1 MGVMKRTRTYS
12 LAGKVVFLT
21 GAGGGLGS
29 ATAATLTHRGAR
41 VVLADIDLCAAERT
55 AQTLPWG
62 RALPVECDV
71 TATDSVRA
79 AVSNA
84 EDEFGPID
92 IAIANAGLMGR
103 GGTFRTLTI
112 DDVNRVMSVNVIG
125 VANTVSA
132 TIESVIRNRGQIA
145 LISSVFAYLNGAGA
159 IPYAMSK
166 AAVEQ
171 AGRALTV
178 ELANHGASAMTAYF
192 SLIETDMIRHGIDED
207 PHVLAL
213 LSAMPKFAVKRIQP
227 ETAAAA
233 IVNGLEQRRR
243 AVVVPARWRPVSA
256 LRGVLG
262 PVVDARLLR
271 DHRVQRAL
279 WELEAKQVALR
290 PGVGRSLPVDEA
302 S

>member
-1 MGVMKRTRTYS
+1 VGRLNRKRTYS

-21 GAGGGLGS
+21 GAGGGLGT
-29 ATAATLTHRGAR
+29 ATAAALTQRGAR
-41 VVLADIDLCAAERT
+41 IALADIDLCAAKRS
-55 AQTLPWG
+55 AQTLPRG
-62 RALPVECDV
+62 QALPVDCDV

-79 AVSNA
+79 AVSIA

-112 DDVNRVMSVNVIG
+112 ADVNRVMSVNVIG
-125 VANTVSA
+125 VANTISA

-192 SLIETDMIRHGIDED
+192 SIIETEMIHHGIDED

-213 LSAMPKFAVKRIQP
+213 LSAMPKFVLKRIEPQ
-227 ETAAAA
+227 TAAVA
-233 IVNGLEQRRR
+233 IIDGLEQRRR
-243 AVVVPARWRPVSA
+243 AIAVPARWRPVSA

-262 PVVDARLLR
+262 PIVDARLLR
-271 DHRVQRAL
+271 DHGIQRAL
-279 WELEAKQVALR
+279 LELEAR
-290 PGVGRSLPVDEA
+290 
-302 S
+302 

>member
-1 MGVMKRTRTYS
+1 VGRLNRKRTYS
-12 LAGKVVFLT
+12 MAGKVVFLT
-21 GAGGGLGS
+21 GAGGGLGT
-29 ATAATLTHRGAR
+29 ATAAALTQRGAR
-41 VVLADIDLCAAERT
+41 IALADIDLCAAKRS
-55 AQTLPWG
+55 AQTLPRG
-62 RALPVECDV
+62 QALPVDCDV

-79 AVSNA
+79 AVSIA

-112 DDVNRVMSVNVIG
+112 ADVNRVMSVNVIG
-125 VANTVSA
+125 VANTISA

-192 SLIETDMIRHGIDED
+192 SIIETEMIHHGIDED

-213 LSAMPKFAVKRIQP
+213 LSAMPKFVLKRIEPQ
-227 ETAAAA
+227 TAAVA
-233 IVNGLEQRRR
+233 IIDGLEQRRR
-243 AVVVPARWRPVSA
+243 AIAVPARWRPVSA

-262 PVVDARLLR
+262 PIVDARLLR
-271 DHRVQRAL
+271 DHGIQRAL
-279 WELEAKQVALR
+279 LELEAR
-290 PGVGRSLPVDEA
+290 
-302 S
+302 